1 MAKVKTSKLAA
12 IKSKK
17 GKKETLHISLSKKNY
32 FIIGA
37 GLFLIVLGYIFM
49 SENSVDGFM
58 PTVVAPV
65 LLFFGY
71 CIFIPIGIL
80 YRDKSGVDFG
90 VDEKK
95 DLKRDTEK
103 AEGEVIASNIKTG

>member
-1 MAKVKTSKLAA
+1 MAKVKTSKVAA

-17 GKKETLHISLSKKNY
+17 GKKDVLHISLSKKNY
-32 FIIGA
+32 MIIAA

-71 CIFIPIGIL
+71 CVFIPIGIL
-80 YRDKSGVDFG
+80 YRDNTGEDLGVQD
-90 VDEKK
+90 KK
-95 DLKRDTEK
+95 DIRKESDKTE
-103 AEGEVIASNIKTG
+103 GDIVTSNIKTG